1 MDVPAFVVE
10 LTLAREAI
18 AAVEAAHA
26 AEVLAIET
34 SAQEAVVALDNTTL
48 HVKDIQ
54 DRASLAGREVLEWVS
69 QEKAKNTT
77 VLASAREDAEG
88 HDQKVTLLEYELA
101 VERWAREMSER
112 EHRAHI
118 KEFTLLQTRG
128 SKLCHAIIGPPRAKH
143 HLSMLMRLAALHQ
156 SKMAGE
162 LTAFWMAVSST
173 TESMLGHSPSDT
185 TNVDVVGEL
194 VAKFQEVEGQHS

>member
-10 LTLAREAI
+10 LTLVREAI

-26 AEVLAIET
+26 TEVLAIET

-54 DRASLAGREVLEWVS
+54 DQASLAGREVVEWVS

-112 EHRAHI
+112 EH
-118 KEFTLLQTRG
+118 
-128 SKLCHAIIGPPRAKH
+128 
-143 HLSMLMRLAALHQ
+143 
-156 SKMAGE
+156 
-162 LTAFWMAVSST
+162 
-173 TESMLGHSPSDT
+173 
-185 TNVDVVGEL
+185 
-194 VAKFQEVEGQHS
+194 